1 MNYSF
6 DDGGSQNHKSQMKR
20 QSNIFLAVVIVLN
33 VGVLT
38 WTFWPT
44 KPATYEDCLVQMAER
59 AKGNST
65 IYTSLANANCYRMS
79 QAYIERQAEKFSDD

>member
-6 DDGGSQNHKSQMKR
+6 DDGGSNSHNAQIRRH
-20 QSNIFLAVVIVLN
+20 SNIFLAVVIVLN

-44 KPATYEDCLVQMAER
+44 KPATYEDCLVQMAEK
-59 AKGNST
+59 AKGNAT
-65 IYTSLANANCYRMS
+65 IYNSLAHANCRRMS
-79 QAYIERQAEKFSDD
+79 PAYIEDQAKKLLGD

>member
-6 DDGGSQNHKSQMKR
+6 DDGGDQAHRARMKR
-20 QSNIFLAVVIVLN
+20 QSSIFLAVVIVLN

-44 KPATYEDCLVQMAER
+44 KPTTYEDCLLQMAEK
-59 AKGNST
+59 AKGNAT
-65 IYTSLANANCYRMS
+65 IYTSLAQANCSRMS
-79 QAYIERQAEKFSDD
+79 PARAEQAQKFLDD

>member
-6 DDGGSQNHKSQMKR
+6 DDGGDKAHRAQMKR

-44 KPATYEDCLVQMAER
+44 KPATYEDCLVQMAEK
-59 AKGNST
+59 AKGNAT
-65 IYTSLANANCYRMS
+65 IYNSLARANCHRMS
-79 QAYIERQAEKFSDD
+79 PANSDRQAEKFLDD